1 MKKIKYLK
9 PNRLQEALDF
19 LNENENEKKAVIAG
33 GTDLIIK
40 LRNNK
45 IDPDIIIDISEVE
58 SLKGICKK
66 DGFIRIGAVTTLTEL
81 AESDIVKKILSHFS
95 SSSCFCRGDTDTKSR
110 NFRG

>member
-1 MKKIKYLK
+1 MLKERGIDIDEKIKYLK

-81 AESDIVKKILSHFS
+81 AESDIVKNIVPF
-95 SSSCFCRGDTDTKSR
+95 
-110 NFRG
+110 